1 MKLDHKKNDGYFKI
15 MSTILDYITWRGDLS
30 LDIVPFNEID
40 ALIFCEFA
48 YLKLQDIVP
57 SSFDS
62 TSISLR
68 DAAALFFT
76 APDVEARSDIGLL
89 FGDTVVELFKL
100 MAATERYGSLQLCGF
115 VEHLDVIHEK
125 QFAAVTVKLG
135 DGTFFVV
142 FRGTDDSL
150 VGWKEDFNMCF
161 MTPVPSHQE
170 ALDYLVHAASRL
182 SGKIRVG
189 GHSKGGN
196 LSVFS
201 ATFCG
206 KKLQKRICNVYNFDG
221 PGFELNIQGATEF
234 QEICHCVQRFVPDQ
248 SVVGLLL
255 EQDGDYVVV
264 KSHEFGL
271 MQHNLLSWELDGPHF
286 MEVERLADS
295 SVIIDRSVK
304 SWLQEHS
311 SEQREQ
317 FVEALYT
324 LFTSSQATTF
334 SELAEQWKKNPAK
347 VLSCL
352 LSVDSQTRKNVIHA
366 MYELF
371 RATHQ
376 EIKLDVK
383 NWLQERIQEKITL
396 PAVISDDS

>member
-1 MKLDHKKNDGYFKI
+1 

-30 LDIVPFNEID
+30 LELVPFNEID

-57 SSFDS
+57 SSFDAA
-62 TSISLR
+62 SISLK
-68 DAAALFFT
+68 DAATRFFA
-76 APDVEARSDIGLL
+76 APDAEARSDMGIL
-89 FGDTVVELFKL
+89 FGDAVVELFKF

-125 QFAAVTVKLG
+125 QFAALTVNLG
-135 DGTFFVV
+135 DGSFFVV

-161 MTPVPSHQE
+161 MTPVPSQQE
-170 ALDYLVHAASRL
+170 ALDYLVRAATRL
-182 SGKIRVG
+182 SGNIRVG

-196 LSVFS
+196 LSVYS

-221 PGFELNIQGATEF
+221 PGFELNIQEAAEF
-234 QEICHCVQRFVPDQ
+234 QGISHCVQRFVPDQ
-248 SVVGLLL
+248 SIVGLLL
-255 EQDGDYVVV
+255 EQEGKYVVV

-271 MQHNLLSWELDGPHF
+271 MQHNLLSWQLNGPHF
-286 MEVERLADS
+286 MEVEQIADS

-317 FVEALYT
+317 FVEALYK
-324 LFTSSQATTF
+324 LFISSQATTF

-347 VLSCL
+347 AFSCL
-352 LSVDSQTRKNVIHA
+352 LTVDSQTRKTVIQA

-371 RATHQ
+371 RVTHQ

-383 NWLQERIQEKITL
+383 NWLQEKIQEVIAP
-396 PAVISDDS
+396 PASISEES